1 MKLRRVLVTDATGI
15 DNVAN
20 GWVVA
25 LNETEIADMENRL
38 RSHVSMRKNELTSLI
53 NETAAERD
61 HLLG

>member
-1 MKLRRVLVTDATGI
+1 MGLRRVLDTDATGI
-15 DNVAN
+15 DNVVN

-38 RSHVSMRKNELTSLI
+38 RSQASMRQNELTSLI